1 MDKRKDLKLSSKGM
15 VKKTISKKDPKKLWV
30 NLGLLANV
38 ITNCCKTLPLTQQ
51 FVPICTVGTSEP
63 RTGDKKL
70 RESQAY
76 PGKFAKKIV
85 TLYEK
90 QDVAWQSNQTYTHI
104 HNIYIY
110 VYIYR
115 NIYICLYLHVY
126 MCIYILINIII
137 YNNIYT
143 YIYNNIYTYMFR
155 YVHIHI

>member
-15 VKKTISKKDPKKLWV
+15 VKKTISKKDPKKVWV

-38 ITNCCKTLPLTQQ
+38 ITNCCRTLPLTQQ

-76 PGKFAKKIV
+76 PKKFAKKIV
-85 TLYEK
+85 TLYAK

-104 HNIYIY
+104 HNIYMY
-110 VYIYR
+110 RKTCVYIY
-115 NIYICLYLHVY
+115 I
-126 MCIYILINIII
+126 
-137 YNNIYT
+137 
-143 YIYNNIYTYMFR
+143 
-155 YVHIHI
+155 